1 MYPILPKI
9 FNLTTKE
16 ARNVY
21 DEITRWGSTLINQL
35 DARDNEIDGRP
46 STNIRVVVTISSI
59 NRPKKGDVKTKDGKK
74 VRWDGKRWVPVRTG
88 NALSQVQSAV
98 RTIDE
103 KLKLTNKKGDIK
115 KVGGESYIFN
125 GTRWVRYRF

>member
-1 MYPILPKI
+1 VYPILPKLI
-9 FNLTTKE
+9 NLTTKE

-59 NRPKKGDVKTKDGKK
+59 SRPKKGDVVYSASAGKY
-74 VRWDGKRWVPVRTG
+74 
-88 NALSQVQSAV
+88 
-98 RTIDE
+98 
-103 KLKLTNKKGDIK
+103 KGYVSTAASTTWK
-115 KVGGESYIFN
+115 NFN
-125 GTRWVRYRF
+125 

>member
-16 ARNVY
+16 TRNVY

-59 NRPKKGDVKTKDGKK
+59 NRPKKGDVVYSASAGKY
-74 VRWDGKRWVPVRTG
+74 
-88 NALSQVQSAV
+88 
-98 RTIDE
+98 
-103 KLKLTNKKGDIK
+103 KGYVSTAASTTWK
-115 KVGGESYIFN
+115 NFN
-125 GTRWVRYRF
+125 

>member
-1 MYPILPKI
+1 MYPILPKLI
-9 FNLTTKE
+9 NLTTKE

-59 NRPKKGDVKTKDGKK
+59 NRPKKGDVVYSASAGKY
-74 VRWDGKRWVPVRTG
+74 
-88 NALSQVQSAV
+88 
-98 RTIDE
+98 
-103 KLKLTNKKGDIK
+103 KGYVSTAASTTWK
-115 KVGGESYIFN
+115 NFN
-125 GTRWVRYRF
+125 

>member
-1 MYPILPKI
+1 MYPILPKL

-59 NRPKKGDVKTKDGKK
+59 NRPKKGDVVYSASTGKY
-74 VRWDGKRWVPVRTG
+74 
-88 NALSQVQSAV
+88 
-98 RTIDE
+98 
-103 KLKLTNKKGDIK
+103 KGYVSTAASTTWK
-115 KVGGESYIFN
+115 NFN
-125 GTRWVRYRF
+125 

>member
-1 MYPILPKI
+1 VYPILPKL

-59 NRPKKGDVKTKDGKK
+59 NRPKKGDVVYSASAGKY
-74 VRWDGKRWVPVRTG
+74 
-88 NALSQVQSAV
+88 
-98 RTIDE
+98 
-103 KLKLTNKKGDIK
+103 KGYVSTAASTTWK
-115 KVGGESYIFN
+115 NFN
-125 GTRWVRYRF
+125 

>member
-21 DEITRWGSTLINQL
+21 DEITRWGSTLINQS

-59 NRPKKGDVKTKDGKK
+59 NRPKKGDVVYSASAGKY
-74 VRWDGKRWVPVRTG
+74 
-88 NALSQVQSAV
+88 
-98 RTIDE
+98 
-103 KLKLTNKKGDIK
+103 KGYVSTAASTTWK
-115 KVGGESYIFN
+115 NFN
-125 GTRWVRYRF
+125 

>member
-59 NRPKKGDVKTKDGKK
+59 NRPKKGDVVYSASAGKY
-74 VRWDGKRWVPVRTG
+74 
-88 NALSQVQSAV
+88 
-98 RTIDE
+98 
-103 KLKLTNKKGDIK
+103 KGYVSTAASTTWK
-115 KVGGESYIFN
+115 NFN
-125 GTRWVRYRF
+125 

>member
-1 MYPILPKI
+1 MYPILPKL

-21 DEITRWGSTLINQL
+21 NEITRWGSTLINQL

-59 NRPKKGDVKTKDGKK
+59 NRPKKGDVVYSASAGKY
-74 VRWDGKRWVPVRTG
+74 
-88 NALSQVQSAV
+88 
-98 RTIDE
+98 
-103 KLKLTNKKGDIK
+103 KGYVSTAASTTWK
-115 KVGGESYIFN
+115 NFN
-125 GTRWVRYRF
+125 

>member
-1 MYPILPKI
+1 MYPILPKL

-59 NRPKKGDVKTKDGKK
+59 NRPKKGDVVYSASAGKY
-74 VRWDGKRWVPVRTG
+74 
-88 NALSQVQSAV
+88 
-98 RTIDE
+98 
-103 KLKLTNKKGDIK
+103 KGYVSTAASTTWK
-115 KVGGESYIFN
+115 NFN
-125 GTRWVRYRF
+125 

>member
-1 MYPILPKI
+1 VYPILPKI

-59 NRPKKGDVKTKDGKK
+59 NRPKKGDVVYSASAGKY
-74 VRWDGKRWVPVRTG
+74 
-88 NALSQVQSAV
+88 
-98 RTIDE
+98 
-103 KLKLTNKKGDIK
+103 KGYVSTAASTTWK
-115 KVGGESYIFN
+115 NFN
-125 GTRWVRYRF
+125 

>member
-1 MYPILPKI
+1 VYPILPKLI
-9 FNLTTKE
+9 NLTTKE

-59 NRPKKGDVKTKDGKK
+59 NRPKKGDVVYSASAGKY
-74 VRWDGKRWVPVRTG
+74 
-88 NALSQVQSAV
+88 
-98 RTIDE
+98 
-103 KLKLTNKKGDIK
+103 KGYVSTAASTTWK
-115 KVGGESYIFN
+115 NFN
-125 GTRWVRYRF
+125 